1 MKNNISKKFI
11 LTFLLTTIFFI
22 GSNTKAIS
30 QFPNTITIRVGN
42 LIPDSF
48 RIFKKEYT
56 GSDGNSGKAFCSSFW
71 NDVYNNT
78 TCSKTY
84 YHSDTSKNEKAQAA
98 VGAIIN
104 KYRNSDGSMNWNNYY
119 YAELAI
125 NEFLYKKVT
134 YNPVNNLN
142 RYGGF
147 PYYKGKTI
155 QPAVNLGYSVYDS
168 YKSEVVTIDNLKING
183 VSINENN
190 KDLSENL
197 KNAQNYIITADM
209 KCYKDSTKKVQVAC
223 SNPSA
228 NLQVQNKEYTVT
240 KSYDGATVKLQSD
253 ISTLFKNSSN
263 TAQNITVDLSAESKK
278 TYYLAQRYYC
288 GDEVQT
294 MTPNLLKPSTVS
306 ATVSIQGKFSVTPQK
321 GCGDE
326 IKSVTPND
334 LTYAVDNA
342 ELYRVKYR
350 GDSANYG
357 MLLDINNPS
366 CSPTKPSS
374 SSSCDVENGNSVI
387 VNSKQVKYSYFTNKN
402 SISDFGM
409 EMHDY
414 LCTIKFAYNSDTMT
428 QNNISSAN
436 KLIYQKNDGII
447 GRARLIYDCNVPA
460 LAKSRNYDVQ
470 NYGGL
475 NNNLK
480 GFSLENIAPTLKIK
494 LDNTKEYAMGYR
506 IASVNS
512 NSAECTVNDN
522 NISCKNYNNDTLGYG
537 WSFDADIEYY
547 YPEDFNYSM
556 DKMGVIHK
564 TNSCTDCK
572 EIGYGIYVPNDTEVS
587 SDTVSYTS
595 TVKFEFPGDYE
606 IDNNKLT
613 VSCPYTINKKENNHK
628 DILYRTIDTS
638 NPFASITGKDRLTGS
653 NWCSDS
659 DVDDFDIIDDF
670 GIDNTQIISDENTD
684 ITEDKTSKCI
694 YIGDVNQNGEWDN
707 NDFDIIQKYEDKE
720 YSLNNDQLALADI
733 NYDGKVDDLD
743 AVAVQ
748 KMIRDYANSF
758 KGDLD
763 SNKIIDENDA
773 KRIQAILAEM
783 PATEVEKK
791 LSDMNNDCNLNV
803 QDATA
808 LQSIIIGDKNKIKSA
823 GSSVSEYEGD
833 ISDDDIYGTLNDV
846 IQINDYDERT
856 KKCVNNNDKVTSI
869 IKNRPNANGDLKI
882 KNEDGTVTNKK
893 AKTPLYRF
901 VLTPENIKNIRTNN
915 KKQKG
920 YTDFNSI
927 CDENGEKCVSSF
939 ISQLSDNK
947 YVNNVSGL
955 CTPGQYCDI
964 TNIIQEKYIKGG
976 A

>member
-104 KYRNSDGSMNWNNYY
+104 NYRNSDGSMNWNNYY

-147 PYYKGKTI
+147 PYYKGETI

-228 NLQVQNKEYTVT
+228 NLQVQNKEYAVT
-240 KSYDGATVKLQSD
+240 KSYNGNTVKLQAD
-253 ISTLFKNSSN
+253 ISTLFKNNSN
-263 TAQNITVDLSAESKK
+263 ALQDITVDLNAESKK

-288 GDEVQT
+288 GDGIQT
-294 MTPNLLKPSTVS
+294 ITPNLLKPSTVS
-306 ATVSIQGKFSVTPQK
+306 ATVSIQGRFSVTPKK

-326 IKSVTPND
+326 IKSVNPDD
-334 LTYAVDNA
+334 LAYAVENA
-342 ELYRVKYR
+342 ELYRAKYR
-350 GDSANYG
+350 GNSVNYG

-366 CSPTKPSS
+366 CSPTKPSYL
-374 SSSCDVENGNSVI
+374 SSCDVENGNSVI
-387 VNSKQVKYSYFTNKN
+387 VNSKYVKSSSFANKN
-402 SISDFGM
+402 SINAFDM
-409 EMHDY
+409 EINDY
-414 LCTIKFAYNSDTMT
+414 LCTVKFSYNSDTMT
-428 QNNISSAN
+428 KNNISSVN
-436 KLIYQKNDGII
+436 KLIYEKSDGII

-460 LAKSRNYDVQ
+460 LAKSRNYDIE

-480 GFSLENIAPTLKIK
+480 EFSIENIAPTLKIK
-494 LDNTKEYAMGYR
+494 LDNTKEYDMGYR
-506 IASVNS
+506 ISSINS
-512 NSAECTVNDN
+512 NSAECNVDGN
-522 NISCKNYNNDTLGYG
+522 NITCKNYNNDKLGYG
-537 WSFDADIEYY
+537 WSFDAEIEYY
-547 YPEDFNYSM
+547 YPEEFNYSM
-556 DKMGVIHK
+556 DKMGIIHK
-564 TNSCTDCK
+564 TNSCSDCK
-572 EIGYGIYVPNDTEVS
+572 KIGYGIYVPDDTEAS
-587 SDTVSYTS
+587 SSSISHSS

-901 VLTPENIKNIRTNN
+901 VLTPENIKNIRANN
-915 KKQKG
+915 KEQKG
-920 YTDFNSI
+920 YTNFNST
-927 CDENGEKCVSSF
+927 CDEHGEKCVSNF

-955 CTPGQYCDI
+955 CTLGQYCDI